1 MEFRIEKTG
10 RRITPYIDQK
20 DFTIAQAFAKRIY
33 KEFGTFIS
41 AIVLFGSV
49 AERKEKRHDVDLLIV
64 IDDVRIKLHPEILEA
79 YRVIVEKAILD
90 ISPRIH
96 VQTMKYSSF
105 WEYARAGDPVAVN
118 ILRSGIALIDTG
130 FFDPLQSL
138 LDSGRIRPSIE
149 AIETYFTMSYGS
161 LFRSRDHL
169 LAGAVDLY
177 WAAVDAAHSALMSVG
192 EIPPSPENVADM
204 VRERLVKGRK
214 LDGKYAT
221 IMQELYLISKKITHR
236 EIKYIS
242 GKEYDKL
249 REKTEDFV
257 KRMKKFIEEKK

>member
-1 MEFRIEKTG
+1 MEFRVEKRE
-10 RRITPYIDQK
+10 RRIAPYIDQK
-20 DFTIAQAFAKRIY
+20 DYNIALAFAKKVY

-49 AERKEKRHDVDLLIV
+49 AERKEKRYDVDLLIV
-64 IDDVRIKLHPEILEA
+64 VDDVKVKLHPEILEA

-105 WEYARAGDPVAVN
+105 WEYVRAGDPVAVN
-118 ILRSGIALIDTG
+118 ILRSGIALVDTG
-130 FFDPLQSL
+130 FFDPLQAL
-138 LDSGRIRPSIE
+138 LDNGRIRPSIE
-149 AIETYFTMSYGS
+149 AIETYFTMSYAS

-169 LAGAVDLY
+169 LAGAFDLY
-177 WAAVDAAHSALMSVG
+177 WAAIDAAHSALMSIG
-192 EIPPSPENVADM
+192 EIPPSPEHVADM
-204 VRERLVKGRK
+204 IKEKLVKGRK
-214 LDGKYAT
+214 LDGKYAN

-236 EIKYIS
+236 EIKYLN

-249 REKTEDFV
+249 RDRTEDFV
-257 KRMKKFIEEKK
+257 KRMKKFIEEKR